1 MAVLHEIESELQIQ
15 YPALYHKTYTMKIAL
30 SLLCLFLGLSTK
42 LQAQNSLMGPSIS
55 YQYQKGSILKT
66 GAYYATELNAGHILK
81 VDATAN
87 FTWIQN
93 QYTVIPELAVT
104 YYTEMYYVGAF
115 SRAELTPYTISPKV
129 GLSLFTFFEVDLGYG
144 FPIADKTGYRPIKG
158 FTTSI
163 RFNIPLNMK
172 L

>member
-1 MAVLHEIESELQIQ
+1 
-15 YPALYHKTYTMKIAL
+15 MKIAL
-30 SLLCLFLGLSTK
+30 ILLCLCLGLTTK
-42 LQAQNSLMGPSIS
+42 LQAQNSLIGPSMS

-93 QYTVIPELAVT
+93 QFAVVPELAVT

-115 SRAELTPYTISPKV
+115 GRAEFTPYTISPKV
-129 GLSLFTFFEVDLGYG
+129 GLTLFTFFEVDLGYG
-144 FPIADKTGYRPIKG
+144 FPLATKTGYRPIKG

-163 RFNIPLNMK
+163 RFNIPFNMK